1 MEFRSVSNLVG
12 RKTKEDSEGNFEK
25 GTLSSQ
31 SMLITRPGWQTRTSL
46 KFLWAN
52 VWARRRFRPPGRFQK
67 TDTRWS
73 MRAPLRCRLIEIVIN
88 ASLLLYI
95 KSGNNLTFRISSKI
109 PDTTRSCNPHFT
121 SNKRILIF
129 WRQVFWNFVNAV
141 RAWKLMNY
149 RLLYYWIIFDI
160 SLSYFYFQLLA
171 SSSSWN
177 HSFSSL
183 VL

>member
-1 MEFRSVSNLVG
+1 
-12 RKTKEDSEGNFEK
+12 
-25 GTLSSQ
+25 
-31 SMLITRPGWQTRTSL
+31 
-46 KFLWAN
+46 
-52 VWARRRFRPPGRFQK
+52 
-67 TDTRWS
+67 
-73 MRAPLRCRLIEIVIN
+73 MRAPLRWRLIEILIN

-149 RLLYYWIIFDI
+149 RLLYY
-160 SLSYFYFQLLA
+160 
-171 SSSSWN
+171 
-177 HSFSSL
+177 
-183 VL
+183 

>member
-1 MEFRSVSNLVG
+1 MSERGDGFGPRAVS
-12 RKTKEDSEGNFEK
+12 RKR
-25 GTLSSQ
+25 
-31 SMLITRPGWQTRTSL
+31 I
-46 KFLWAN
+46 
-52 VWARRRFRPPGRFQK
+52 RFQK
-67 TDTRWS
+67 RWS
-73 MRAPLRCRLIEIVIN
+73 MRAPLRWRLIEILIN

-160 SLSYFYFQLLA
+160 SLSYFLFSVSRFLFFLEPFIFE
-171 SSSSWN
+171 
-177 HSFSSL
+177 FSSIDVSIEISIIISINWL
-183 VL
+183 RRCFSPSFLSRY